1 VEDEEAKLL
10 AQIGELRE
18 VVDAP
23 YEQGPQMR
31 AFKEWV
37 AARGTPRE
45 EELRKRFEDSSRD
58 LLRLQKELK
67 EAEMDERELAQTRGD
82 PYLVELRV
90 DRADL
95 LEGAT
100 SGSVWLRPNLSGSG
114 ELFLQSEFGH
124 PAVAFFGTLWTA
136 DDRPEDV
143 GQVMV
148 TFTMA
153 SPMTRWGVSQAKFG
167 YPNEEAFMGNRLMG
181 PGFSGIGFYEV
192 LNSRWAAE
200 IVAFNRP
207 NFPETPD
214 DLGLRHFVLACKEN
228 TLEVLAGD
236 FTVEQLDKGL
246 EAALCRY
253 FQRRT

>member
-1 VEDEEAKLL
+1 VEDAEAKLS
-10 AQIGELRE
+10 ARIRELRE

-23 YEQGPQMR
+23 YDQGPQLR

-37 AARGTPRE
+37 AARGTPGA
-45 EELRKRFEDSSRD
+45 EELRERFEESSRD
-58 LLRLQKELK
+58 LRRLQKELK
-67 EAEMDERELAQTRGD
+67 EAELQLAQTRGD
-82 PYLVELRV
+82 PYFVELRV

-100 SGSVWLRPNLSGSG
+100 SGSVWLRPDLSGSG

-143 GQVMV
+143 GQVMI

-153 SPMTRWGVSQAKFG
+153 SPMTWWGVSQAKFG
-167 YPNEEAFMGNRLMG
+167 YPNEEAFTGNRLMG

-192 LNSRWAAE
+192 LNSRWAGE

-207 NFPETPD
+207 KFPDTPD
-214 DLGLRHFVLACKEN
+214 NLGLRHFVLACKEN

-236 FTVEQLDKGL
+236 FTVERLDKGL
-246 EAALCRY
+246 EAALRRY
-253 FQRRT
+253 FQRPT